1 MTNTPVRIPV
11 SIGELVDKM
20 TILRIKSDRIAD
32 PAKLA
37 NVGEELRQLSETR
50 GALGPLPAAD
60 EIEGD
65 LEAINLR
72 LWDVEDRLREM
83 ETRQEFGPE
92 FIEAARSVYKLNDE
106 RARLKY
112 EINRRCGSHIVEE
125 KSYAR

>member
-83 ETRQEFGPE
+83 ETRQDFGAEFV
-92 FIEAARSVYKLNDE
+92 EAARSVYKLNDE

-112 EINRRCGSHIVEE
+112 EINRRFGSHIVEE